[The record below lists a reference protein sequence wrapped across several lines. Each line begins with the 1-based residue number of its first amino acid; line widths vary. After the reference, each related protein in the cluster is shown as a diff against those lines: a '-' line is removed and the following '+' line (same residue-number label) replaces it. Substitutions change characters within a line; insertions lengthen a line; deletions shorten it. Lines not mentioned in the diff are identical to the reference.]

1 MKILSTMAV
10 ACSLAL
16 HALAAP
22 PIDAPAQVPLGAEA
36 EAVTRYDGEMVI
48 RATLRDARDL
58 MLMNQLSD
66 DPWSHA
72 PGIGAPSD
80 WRVRREVLPTLRAA
94 GVPFEIFIPDLQAVI
109 QAERERLAEPVEAA
123 DWFADFENLAAINAR
138 LDALVALRPDL
149 CSIVTAG
156 SSIQGRAIKG
166 IRISKNPNGTSMPAF
181 VFTATQHAR
190 EWAVP
195 MTAMWFADQLVEKY
209 ATDARIANVVDS
221 SEVYIFPVLNPDGYD
236 YSWTT
241 TRLWRKN
248 RRLNS
253 GGSYGVD
260 LNRNWATGFGG
271 AGSSGTQSSD
281 TYR

>member
-1 MKILSTMAV
+1 M
-10 ACSLAL
+10 C
-16 HALAAP
+16 ALAAP
-22 PIDAPAQVPLGAEA
+22 PAGAPVEAPLAVEA
-36 EAVTRYDGEMVI
+36 EPVTRYDGEMVI
-48 RATLRDARDL
+48 RAKLRDAKDL
-58 MLMNQLSD
+58 MLMTQLSD

-80 WRVRREVLPTLRAA
+80 WRVKGDALPVLRRA
-94 GVPFEIFIPDLQAVI
+94 GVPFEVFIPDLQAVI
-109 QAERERLAEPVEAA
+109 QAERDRLAQPDKAA
-123 DWFADFENLAAINAR
+123 DWFADFKNLAAINAR

-156 SSIQGRAIKG
+156 TSIQGRTIRG
-166 IRISKNPNGTSMPAF
+166 IRISKHPNGTSMPAF

-195 MTAMWFADQLVEKY
+195 MTAMWFADQLVETY
-209 ATDARIANVVDS
+209 STDSRVKTIVDA
-221 SEVYIFPVLNPDGYD
+221 SEIFIFPVLNPDGYE

-260 LNRNWATGFGG
+260 QIGRAHV
-271 AGSSGTQSSD
+271 
-281 TYR
+281 